1 MLPKAAEVGLAG
13 GAVRCAPPSWAGGEE
28 ADLKASPS
36 SGIDLD
42 SAMLANRLGLR
53 LGLGLESGLLSLTRL
68 RYARKPVSVRVIG

>member
-13 GAVRCAPPSWAGGEE
+13 GVVCCAPPSWAGGEE

-42 SAMLANRLGLR
+42 AAMLANRLE
-53 LGLGLESGLLSLTRL
+53 LG
-68 RYARKPVSVRVIG
+68 